1 MSSWLMF
8 QGIMSDGETSTLSSQ
23 DVLRLLGSMQTA
35 VEATTSSAA
44 PLLTKYVIL
53 VMHQY
58 VVMPSNEQSAQR

>member
-53 VMHQY
+53 AMHQY
-58 VVMPSNEQSAQR
+58 IVIPSNEQSAQR